1 MWSGSGIQ
9 EAPLQVYY
17 GALVFA
23 PQQSIV
29 RHQYGQE
36 MPAGVQVKSGL
47 DEDWGPLL
55 QTLEGHESH
64 VTSVAFS
71 AAGDRLASASLD
83 GMVRVWD
90 AKTGQPLHTLEA
102 QASLVIG
109 LSFSGHQLFSVLKDM
124 KMRVWDARNGQQQL
138 PLFASCLYSVTSG
151 DFSAVGDRLALASE
165 DRIVRVWDTETRE
178 LLHTLEGHEDRV
190 TSVAFSAVG
199 DRLASASLDKTVR
212 VWDTKTKELLHTLEG
227 HEDRVTSVAFS
238 AAGDRLASAS
248 WDKTVRVWDTK
259 TKELLHT
266 LEGHEDRVTS
276 VAFSAVGDRLASAS
290 GDKTVRVWDAE
301 KGGLLHTLEG
311 HEDRVTSVA
320 FPAAGDRLASAS
332 WDKTVRVWNAKTKQ
346 LLHTLEVRHWIMHVA
361 FSRDGAH
368 VETDRGS
375 IQLPS
380 PAFNTIASRQHPRER
395 IIVKDR
401 WLAVNSEDT
410 LWLPANY
417 IRSCVAIQGSLVAL
431 GSSSG
436 MILLDL
442 SY

>member
-199 DRLASASLDKTVR
+199 DRLASAS
-212 VWDTKTKELLHTLEG
+212 
-227 HEDRVTSVAFS
+227 
-238 AAGDRLASAS
+238 
-248 WDKTVRVWDTK
+248 
-259 TKELLHT
+259 
-266 LEGHEDRVTS
+266 
-276 VAFSAVGDRLASAS
+276 